1 MKKNNGPR
9 ILLFDIET
17 SPLLVHA
24 WQLWG
29 DQNIGVNQMIED
41 WQVLSWSAK
50 WLKEDNIMYRDQRK
64 SKKITNDKELI
75 KEIWKLLDEADVVIT
90 QNGKKFDVRKLNAK
104 FVENELGPPSSFKHI
119 DTRMLAKAK
128 FDLPSY
134 SLEYMTKKFCK
145 KYKKLKS
152 RKFIGHD
159 LWIACIAG
167 NLSAWKEMEA
177 YNKTDVLAL
186 EELYHF
192 FKGWDDSINLN
203 LYSEEETKMCN
214 SCGHSHLEKKGFSY
228 TGSGKFQRYRCAK
241 CGHQTASKINLLS
254 KEKRA
259 SIRKRA

>member
-1 MKKNNGPR
+1 MKTQKGPK
-9 ILLFDIET
+9 ILIFDIET
-17 SPLLVHA
+17 SPLLVHT
-24 WQLWG
+24 WSLWG
-29 DQNIGVNQMIED
+29 DMSIGVNQLKED

-50 WLKEDNIMYRDQRK
+50 WLHEKKVMYRDQRK
-64 SKKITNDKELI
+64 AKKITNDKELI
-75 KEIWKLLDEADVVIT
+75 KEIWNLLDEADIVIT

-104 FVENELGPPSSFKHI
+104 FVENKLGPPSPFKHI

-145 KYKKLKS
+145 IKKRKS

-159 LWIACIAG
+159 LWNECMAG
-167 NLSAWKEMEA
+167 NIKAWKEMEL

-192 FKGWDDSINLN
+192 FKGWDDSINMN
-203 LYSEEETKMCN
+203 LYNDGETEVCN
-214 SCGHSHLEKKGFSY
+214 SCGHHDLEKRGFAY
-228 TGSGKFQRYRCAK
+228 TASGKFQIHRCK
-241 CGHQTASKINLLS
+241 SCGHYNRSKINLFS

-259 SIRKRA
+259 SIKVRA